1 MTCRPH
7 PRSGRRGGVAGTLVP
22 LVLAATLPACTGD
35 LTTGSGEFEVE
46 AEVSEVISTVI
57 TVEWSVDLA
66 ELDAAFVEFGPDEE
80 YGSTAPADLSG
91 DPPYRTALMGMK
103 PATEVHYRVV
113 AEVGDET
120 FSSDPGTITTGA
132 APSGFPDLSVE
143 FPGEVDD
150 GYLVT
155 SFFAL
160 PTAAVIVDRDGDY
173 VWWYEA
179 PSDEFRVSR
188 AHLTPDREHVVFWS
202 LNLDNV
208 PPGDTSQKLIRVS
221 LDGTEMDSRT
231 VEDGHHDFTV
241 MPDGGIT
248 YIEYDVEDDVNGD
261 RLIEIDPDGDT
272 REIWSVWE
280 DFESGG
286 AGGPGT
292 TFIHFNAIDYYEDE
306 DAYYV
311 SSLGLECLLKVD
323 RASGELV
330 WTMGG
335 DESDFTFDGG
345 RTDFFERHHQ
355 FQRLDDSVVVF
366 VNGSDQTY
374 CSDVR
379 EYSFDDAGG
388 EAELVWSYIPDPCVF
403 SFSLGDVT
411 RMDSGNSLVTFS
423 NQGQIDEVDS
433 DGELLWRLN
442 ASLGGAIGYTTFLED
457 LHQVP

>member
-1 MTCRPH
+1 MNGRLRPGA
-7 PRSGRRGGVAGTLVP
+7 RWKAIAAGA
-22 LVLAATLPACTGD
+22 VLAVALPACTGD
-35 LTTGSGEFEVE
+35 LAGGSGAFEVE
-46 AEVSEVISTVI
+46 AEISEVISTVI
-57 TVEWSVDLA
+57 TVEWSVDLSGV
-66 ELDAAFVEFGPDEE
+66 DAAYVEFGPDDG
-80 YGSTAPADLSG
+80 YGSTAPADLSS
-91 DPPYRTALMGMK
+91 DPPYRTVLMGMK

-113 AEVGDET
+113 AEVGDEV
-120 FSSDPGTITTGA
+120 FASDPGAITTGDP
-132 APSGFPDLSVE
+132 PSGLPELSAE
-143 FPGEVDD
+143 LSGEVDD
-150 GYLVT
+150 GYIVT
-155 SFFAL
+155 SLFVSS
-160 PTAAVIVDRDGDY
+160 PAAVILDRDGDY

-179 PSDEFRVSR
+179 PSEDFQVSR

-202 LNLDNV
+202 VNLDNT

-221 LDGTEMDSRT
+221 LDGTEVDSRT

-248 YIEYDVEDDVNGD
+248 YIEYDMVDDVDGD
-261 RLIEIDPDGDT
+261 RLIEVSHDGND

-280 DFESGG
+280 DFDSGG

-292 TFIHFNAIDYYEDE
+292 TFAHFNAIDYYEDE
-306 DAYYV
+306 DAFYV

-323 RASGELV
+323 RASGELL

-345 RTDFFERHHQ
+345 RTDFFERNHQ
-355 FQRLDDSVVVF
+355 FQRLDDSIVVF
-366 VNGSDQTY
+366 VNGSEQTY

-379 EYSFDDAGG
+379 EYAYDGDGG
-388 EAELVWSYIPDPCVF
+388 EADLVWSYTPDPCVF

-411 RMDSGNSLVTFS
+411 RLDSGNSLVTFS
-423 NQGQIDEVDS
+423 NQGQIDEVDP

-442 ASLGGAIGYTTFLED
+442 SSLGGAVGYTTFLED